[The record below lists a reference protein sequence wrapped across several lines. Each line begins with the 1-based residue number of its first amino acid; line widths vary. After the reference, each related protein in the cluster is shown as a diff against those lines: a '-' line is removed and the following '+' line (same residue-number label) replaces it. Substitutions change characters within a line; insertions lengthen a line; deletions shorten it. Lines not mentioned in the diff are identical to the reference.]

1 MSTDIS
7 VNQLSK
13 ELQEAIENMR
23 SNEGLQATGVVTRVG
38 DGVAWIYGLSDAG
51 SNEVVAIET
60 VDGGST
66 EAFVLN
72 LLEDE
77 IGAVMLGADYEV
89 VAGAKVTLT
98 GKVLEVPVG
107 PELVGRVVDPLG
119 RPLDGKG
126 PI

>member
-1 MSTDIS
+1 MKFK
-7 VNQLSK
+7 K

-51 SNEVVAIET
+51 ANEVVAIET

-77 IGAVMLGADYEV
+77 IILSLPIVIAHEV
-89 VAGAKVTLT
+89 CEQALPTSTGEKVSPFDALMAL
-98 GKVLEVPVG
+98 KN
-107 PELVGRVVDPLG
+107 
-119 RPLDGKG
+119 K
-126 PI
+126 